1 MNPEVLMVESD
12 HDMRNSADFLVINKI
27 AKAIFAV
34 EGISRVQ
41 AITGRTANRSSTPQS
56 RS

>member
-1 MNPEVLMVESD
+1 MVESD
-12 HDMRNSADFLVINKI
+12 HDSRNSAGAVINKI

-41 AITGRTANRSSTPQS
+41 AIARPDGKPIEHTCPFLINDR
-56 RS
+56 